1 MRKRLS
7 NILSGKLIRAV
18 AVIAACLAMFPSVA
32 EVFYSD
38 PYIGYAEETFM
49 DMDFEPNLATP
60 AVADVDKAAVS
71 AYMTSVAKS
80 LKGPFTVDMIRDNEV
95 IVVSIRADRLF
106 EPLDT
111 MLCDGAD
118 RAIAPLFRLMTEPDK
133 YKVVIA
139 MHTDDTGNETW
150 QDKITTSRL
159 YSVYDLLLD
168 KIDSGEIN
176 PDIIIIPFALGA
188 ADPIVDNDTR
198 RNRAENRRLEFFFI
212 PGPEIITKAHQGTL
226 N

>member
-7 NILSGKLIRAV
+7 NITSEKLIRAV
-18 AVIAACLAMFPSVA
+18 AVIAGCLAIFPSDA

-80 LKGPFTVDMIRDNEV
+80 LKGPFTVDMIRDDEV

-118 RAIAPLFRLMTEPDK
+118 RAITPLFRLMTEPYK